1 MKLRRTTPA
10 APALLV
16 LAPLINVVLLL
27 LLFFLLGSGFVL
39 QPGVSVNL
47 PFSEFEMAP
56 QVDAQVVTL
65 APGSPARLFF
75 RNQRVS
81 YEEFAAKL
89 AEIAPERRKSLIVR
103 ADKQVPYEAIMHV
116 SSTGLAAGY
125 QVVLAT
131 TPKR

>member
-1 MKLRRTTPA
+1 M
-10 APALLV
+10 PALLV

-39 QPGVSVNL
+39 QPGVSVSL

-56 QVDAQVVTL
+56 QVDAQIVTL

-75 RNQRVS
+75 RNQQVTH
-81 YEEFAAKL
+81 EEFASKL
-89 AEIAPERRKSLIVR
+89 AEISPDRRKSLIVR
-103 ADKQVPYEAIMHV
+103 ADKQVTYETIMNV
-116 SSTGLAAGY
+116 SSTGLAAGF

-131 TPKR
+131 TPKQ

>member
-10 APALLV
+10 APGLLG
-16 LAPLINVVLLL
+16 LAPIVNVVLLL

-39 QPGVSVNL
+39 QPGVSVSL

-56 QVDAQVVTL
+56 QVDAQVVTV
-65 APGSPARLFF
+65 APGSPPRIFF
-75 RNQRVS
+75 RNQRIS
-81 YEEFAAKL
+81 FDEFAAQL
-89 AEIAPERRKSLIVR
+89 AEVGPERRKSLIVR
-103 ADKQVPYEAIMHV
+103 ADNQVPYETIMQV
-116 SSTGLAAGY
+116 SSAGLSAGY